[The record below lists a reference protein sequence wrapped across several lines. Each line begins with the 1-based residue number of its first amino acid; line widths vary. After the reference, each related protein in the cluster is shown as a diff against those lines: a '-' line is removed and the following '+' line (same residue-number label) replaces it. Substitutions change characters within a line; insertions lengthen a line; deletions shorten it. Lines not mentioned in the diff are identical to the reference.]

1 MCFGLEG
8 EKEKK
13 KSQYYL
19 FKAEDTIIYFIH
31 IRHQHNIS
39 RSTTQSSPVN

>member
-1 MCFGLEG
+1 MWFGFAG
-8 EKEKK
+8 EKK
-13 KSQYYL
+13 KFQYYL

-39 RSTTQSSPVN
+39 RRRTQSSPMN